1 MTTPI
6 RIRNIGKSFNG
17 KPALKD
23 INLDIPAG
31 EMIALLGSSGCGKT
45 TLLRTIAGLT
55 PPDHGKITFGETD
68 VTRLSVQQRHIGMVF
83 QGYSLFPNMTVRDNI
98 AFPLKAAKIPEKERK
113 TRVDELLH
121 LTKLTERAD
130 HHPSQLSGGQ
140 QQRTALARALAPN
153 PSVLLL
159 DEPLSALD
167 AIVRDHLRDEIRRIQ
182 QQIKTTAILV
192 THDQS
197 EALAVADRVVIM
209 QAGQI
214 EQVATPEE
222 LYHKPSSEFAAR
234 FIGTRNVITLMP
246 SDGHVRLDP
255 FFSRAVAKSQNPVSL
270 YVRAEDIK
278 LCSPNEGLQAKV
290 EARLFQGQTTRLYVC
305 ADGPHGPLDLR
316 IDAPSRDISHL
327 NAGDAIHVNFEPEDV
342 NVFAS

>member
-6 RIRNIGKSFNG
+6 HIRKISKSFNG
-17 KPALKD
+17 KPALQNID
-23 INLDIPAG
+23 LDIKAG
-31 EMIALLGSSGCGKT
+31 EMVALLGSSGCGKT

-55 PPDHGKITFGETD
+55 APDHGEIKFGDTD

-98 AFPLKAAKIPEKERK
+98 AFPLKAAKMPEKERK
-113 TRVDELLH
+113 SRVDELLQ
-121 LTKLTERAD
+121 LTKLTERAN

-182 QQIKTTAILV
+182 QQIRTTAILV

-214 EQVATPEE
+214 EQVATPEA
-222 LYHKPSSEFAAR
+222 LYHEPSSEFAAR
-234 FIGTRNVITLMP
+234 FIGTRNVIDLMP
-246 SDGHVRLDP
+246 SDGHIRLDP
-255 FFSRAVAKSQNPVSL
+255 FFSRAVAKSQNPVSI
-270 YVRAEDIK
+270 YIRAEDIK
-278 LCSPNEGLQAKV
+278 ICPPGHGLPALV
-290 EARLFQGQTTRLYVC
+290 EARLFQGHTTRLYVC
-305 ADGPHGPLDLR
+305 ANGPHGKLDLR
-316 IDAPSRDISHL
+316 IDAPSRDINHL
-327 NAGDAIHVNFEPEDV
+327 NPGDPIHVNFKPEDV